1 MPLDDKARKLIQGKN
16 FGHLATISWD
26 GSPHVT
32 PVWIDLD
39 NDQVLVNTSVGRVK
53 ERNVRRDDRVAISIA
68 DQEDPYD
75 YVQIRGHVAEVT
87 RDGADEHIDKMAK
100 KYTGEDKYPWRS
112 PDEKRVVLR
121 IKPE

>member
-16 FGHLATISWD
+16 FGHLATIRWD

-32 PVWIDLD
+32 PVWVDLD
-39 NDQVLVNTSVGRVK
+39 NDQVLVNTSEGRVK

-68 DQEDPYD
+68 DQENPYE

-100 KYTGEDKYPWRS
+100 KYVGEDKYPWRT
-112 PDEKRVVLR
+112 PDEKRVILR